1 MSLFTRRP
9 NEIVAVKFLA
19 FIGISDASIKLDYKK
34 YGEVQVYKLS
44 QGRRNNGLCQN
55 CWKRIIKRWQPRWMV
70 IHHNSICYYKSPT
83 SEPFDFR
90 DSICL
95 DSSSRVEIN
104 SLSMGKIEL
113 VIYHSRRK
121 LQLKIYNLFNGLTA
135 IRGLAEIF
143 LKSEYTKIQSYGS
156 FAPKRLRNAFEYFSD
171 GETYFKKVYE
181 TLQSAKKEIL
191 ICGWM
196 ISPEMPLVRP
206 HHSETS
212 RETSSRLDHT
222 LWRAAQRGVSV
233 YVLVY
238 KEFSKMYN
246 DSEHVKNSFEKL
258 HKRIKV
264 IRHPNVVISMWSHHE
279 KLVVV
284 DRNVVFV
291 GGLDLTWGR
300 FDTCEHPLLSEPE
313 GKEETMFP
321 GVDYYNPLVKD
332 INKGRLWQQAMVRKS
347 TPRMPWHDV
356 AVVLFGPIVKD
367 YVTHFVNYWNHAR
380 ETSEFRHDA
389 MFQYIIQKDED
400 GKPQYS
406 NSNMENVPKEVR
418 DIFAG
423 LDFKSMLESAG
434 RQAEIDFEEYTGL
447 GGNGILDGLLNMM
460 QAKPSS
466 HLSRDTTTVNPDT
479 STSMFPEGLDDIS
492 DEELF
497 DPDDE
502 GVDFADFDDLYTT
515 GNVSPD
521 QDKEQIMNYMLNEQD
536 EKDYQ
541 KGTAGKSIT
550 DLKVIQQI
558 KKFFAKLDKSYWF
571 RNISVPSSLETK
583 LKRPTLPKSPDYK
596 ELDSLYKMVVPQKIG
611 SRKQIGFTS
620 MAHSTSNQAAF
631 ETQEQIDAWALQQF
645 NPFDLTMRDSS
656 SDITSGLSVGV
667 MPNMKTPGNHYM
679 PDGGLMSNKIEYM
692 QGYDSPDWPSPGGEQ
707 LNELMKSARS
717 PTKIVFEDIV
727 LKKMY
732 NTEGMEALP
741 KPVLTPIQ
749 EDQMGDKAGEL
760 DFTALLKQLPSSLPP
775 ENTPNMQLT
784 TDQVPEHRDVLHPI
798 TPLLEPQKSKDFQ
811 LFNQTSER
819 DDPEKKQTRQGSHL
833 PHSAVFSSK

>member
-1 MSLFTRRP
+1 MSLFSKRS
-9 NEIVAVKFLA
+9 NDIVAVKFLA

-55 CWKRIIKRWQPRWMV
+55 CWKRIVKRWQARWMV

-95 DSSSRVEIN
+95 DSSSRIEIN
-104 SLSMGKIEL
+104 SLSNSKIEM
-113 VIYHSRRK
+113 VIFHSRRR
-121 LQLKIYNLFNGLTA
+121 LQLKIYNLFTGLTA
-135 IRGLAEIF
+135 IRGLCELF
-143 LKSEYTKIQSYGS
+143 LKSEYTKIQPYGS

-171 GETYFKKVYE
+171 GEGYFKKVFE
-181 TLQSAKKEIL
+181 TMQSAKKEIL

-206 HHSETS
+206 HHPDAPK
-212 RETSSRLDHT
+212 ETSSRLDHT

-246 DSEHVKNSFEKL
+246 DSEHVKSSFEKL

-300 FDTCEHPLLSEPE
+300 YDSCEHTLLSEPE
-313 GKEETMFP
+313 GSLETMFP

-332 INKGRLWQQAMVRKS
+332 INKGRVWQQALIPKS

-367 YVTHFVNYWNHAR
+367 YVTHFINYWNHAR
-380 ETSEFRHDA
+380 ETSEARQEG
-389 MFQYIIQKDED
+389 MFQYIIQKDDE
-400 GKPQYS
+400 GKPTYS
-406 NSNMENVPKEVR
+406 SSHMENVPKEVR

-423 LDFKSMLESAG
+423 LDFKSMLESAANK
-434 RQAEIDFEEYTGL
+434 QAEQDFEEQTGL
-447 GGNGILDGLLNMM
+447 GGSGVLDGLLNMM
-460 QAKPSS
+460 NVKSASPMN
-466 HLSRDTTTVNPDT
+466 RGATTMIPDP
-479 STSMFPEGLDDIS
+479 STSNSAFQDGLDDLS
-492 DEELF
+492 DEELL
-497 DPDDE
+497 DGDDE
-502 GVDFADFDDLYTT
+502 GVDFSDFDDLYTT
-515 GNVSPD
+515 GQISPD
-521 QDKEQIMNYMLNEQD
+521 QDKEQIMNFMLNEQD

-541 KGTAGKSIT
+541 KPAASKNSSEF
-550 DLKVIQQI
+550 KVVQQI
-558 KKFFAKLDKSYWF
+558 KKFFSKLDKSYWF

-583 LKRPTLPKSPDYK
+583 LKRPTLPKSPDFK
-596 ELDSLYKMVVPQKIG
+596 ELESLYKMVTPQKIV
-611 SRKQIGFTS
+611 SRKSIGFSS
-620 MAHSTSNQAAF
+620 MMNPAAVSSPF
-631 ETQEQIDAWALQQF
+631 ESQEQVEGWANIQF
-645 NPFDLTMRDSS
+645 NPFELTMRDSS
-656 SDITSGLSVGV
+656 SDLTSGLSVG
-667 MPNMKTPGNHYM
+667 MIPNMQNTQYISEGF
-679 PDGGLMSNKIEYM
+679 LTSNKIEYT
-692 QGYDSPDWPSPGGEQ
+692 QGRDHPDFSTPGMGSKA
-707 LNELMKSARS
+707 ELIKSARS
-717 PTKIVFEDIV
+717 SPRVVYEDLI

-732 NTEGMEALP
+732 NTEGVSNLP
-741 KPVLTPIQ
+741 KPILTPMND
-749 EDQMGDKAGEL
+749 DQSGDKPPEL
-760 DFTALLKQLPSSLPP
+760 DFTALLKNLPSVSPP
-775 ENTPNMQLT
+775 EPAQTALQTMDNY
-784 TDQVPEHRDVLHPI
+784 PEHASPMRGHLQ
-798 TPLLEPQKSKDFQ
+798 PQKSKDYP

-819 DDPEKKQTRQGSHL
+819 EDLDRLRTRQGSHQ
-833 PHSAVFSSK
+833 PHSTIFASK